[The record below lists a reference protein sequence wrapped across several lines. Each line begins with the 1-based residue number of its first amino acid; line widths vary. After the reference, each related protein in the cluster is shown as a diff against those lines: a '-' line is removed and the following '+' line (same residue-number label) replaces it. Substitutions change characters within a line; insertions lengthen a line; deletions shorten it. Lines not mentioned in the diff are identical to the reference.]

1 MRRSKARMS
10 PQDNKNK
17 QRPKKQG
24 PWNAF
29 AYLASLARKKE
40 PVIIHLNTYTIED
53 EGQLKGVIID
63 VDNWTLAFLT
73 NNGRELLVFKHTVR
87 FIEKAK
93 GK

>member
-10 PQDNKNK
+10 QQDNKTK
-17 QRPKKQG
+17 QRPKKQE

-40 PVIIHLNTYTIED
+40 PVIIHLNTNTIED
-53 EGQLKGVIID
+53 ESQLRGVIID
-63 VDNWTLAFLT
+63 VDNWMLAFLT
-73 NNGRELLVFKHTVR
+73 NDGRELLVFKHALR
-87 FIEKAK
+87 FIEKVK